1 MVRGYECATQNNVT
15 EYTDEYTQGSH
26 TNHAKMQHFK
36 VSYSSVPYY
45 ATHKCASLPDT
56 VLV

>member
-1 MVRGYECATQNNVT
+1 MARGYECATWNNAT
-15 EYTDEYTQGSH
+15 EYTDEFTQGNH

-36 VSYSSVPYY
+36 VSYSSVPYC
-45 ATHKCASLPDT
+45 ARHECASVPDT